1 MKQSDKNEAKRQR
14 ALLGLQDAISAF
26 SEAEDADAAMQAVRK
41 RLPEL
46 ERLIRE
52 LNDVV
57 VTAQY
62 ELLYRLAYL
71 KGRDS

>member
-1 MKQSDKNEAKRQR
+1 
-14 ALLGLQDAISAF
+14 
-26 SEAEDADAAMQAVRK
+26 MQAVRK

>member
-14 ALLGLQDAISAF
+14 ALLRLQDAISAF
-26 SEAEDADAAMQAVRK
+26 SEAEDADAAMRAVRE

-46 ERLIRE
+46 ERHIRE
-52 LNDVV
+52 LNDAVA
-57 VTAQY
+57 TAQY
-62 ELLYRLAYL
+62 ELLFRLAYL